1 MPYKDDIHFAVD
13 AGGRDDFLPSAIG
26 GKRGR
31 NNTRQKRKVQAKLA
45 PKRCERE
52 SVSDDVSIFAD
63 KPRRR
68 RCSKRAAKHM
78 CGGKRAPRDPP
89 TIGRCDAWR
98 ALRRR
103 RSARV
108 VRGCPSAD
116 WTGAGC
122 GTLGLAKWDM
132 LFDMLRAAAVVD
144 GDVDVEL
151 ACNRVGREGRAA
163 VLVEVGAVVLVVVVA
178 APVGVGS
185 VSCKGWRGDEEEG
198 IVFWD
203 ERSRRRGCDSWSSRD
218 SETDIPVERLTD
230 PRLDEAPDEE
240 A

>member
-1 MPYKDDIHFAVD
+1 
-13 AGGRDDFLPSAIG
+13 
-26 GKRGR
+26 
-31 NNTRQKRKVQAKLA
+31 
-45 PKRCERE
+45 
-52 SVSDDVSIFAD
+52 
-63 KPRRR
+63 
-68 RCSKRAAKHM
+68 
-78 CGGKRAPRDPP
+78 
-89 TIGRCDAWR
+89 
-98 ALRRR
+98 
-103 RSARV
+103 
-108 VRGCPSAD
+108 
-116 WTGAGC
+116 
-122 GTLGLAKWDM
+122 M

-163 VLVEVGAVVLVVVVA
+163 VLVEVGAVVLVVVV